1 MADQVGLAK
10 QRDEEDFCEYPADV
24 REAYLFVCDWIGELV
39 GKYGDKIRIELINA
53 QSFRGIY
60 KSIRFW
66 TQTYPTFIVNRAEKY
81 SGKDKSQL
89 DLIIQ
94 RHLATQ
100 A

>member
-1 MADQVGLAK
+1 MGLVK
-10 QRDEEDFCEYPADV
+10 KRDEDDLSEYPEDA
-24 REAYLFVCDWIGELV
+24 REAHLFLCDWIGELV
-39 GKYGDKIRIELINA
+39 GKYGNKIRIELVNV

-94 RHLATQ
+94 RHLAVQ
-100 A
+100 S